1 MKGFLMNKIKKQNM
15 IIASALKV
23 FSKQGFYNTTIAQI
37 AQDIG
42 MSVGNFYNYFPSKKN
57 LARAAITFVTK
68 KLANSL
74 SYINNKEISQQE
86 KMHRFVGEYF
96 GFIQK
101 YPEMIEYFFRVYLSN
116 RELFC
121 EDDDCGFALA
131 KEFINEVE
139 RYVQD
144 GVENGEFRDK
154 NFFVAFSSIAGILG
168 GMTFL
173 SGEHVFTDTLD
184 TYNDEVA
191 ETIYKSLT

>member
-1 MKGFLMNKIKKQNM
+1 MNKIKKQNM

-37 AQDIG
+37 AKDIG

-57 LARAAITFVTK
+57 LARVAITFVTK
-68 KLANSL
+68 KLARSL
-74 SYINNKEISQQE
+74 SYINNKEISQKE
-86 KMHRFVGEYF
+86 KMHMFVGEYF

-131 KEFINEVE
+131 REFVNEIE

-144 GVENGEFRDK
+144 GIENGEFRDI

-173 SGEHVFTDTLD
+173 SGEHVFQDSINI
-184 TYNDEVA
+184 YCDEVS
-191 ETIYKSLT
+191 ETIYN